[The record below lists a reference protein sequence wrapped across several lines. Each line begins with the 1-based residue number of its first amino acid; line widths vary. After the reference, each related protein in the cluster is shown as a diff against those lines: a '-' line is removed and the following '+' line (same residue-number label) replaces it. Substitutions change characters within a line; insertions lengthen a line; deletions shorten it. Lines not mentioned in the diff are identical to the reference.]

1 MSSHHRTDLFFLV
14 PIHYYFD
21 SFNHKHQDNK
31 TLTKFPYFKI
41 PLTPTLSKIVEC
53 LPIQRRVGR
62 VWLNA
67 LVLKTSKVLKPSG
80 VRIPH
85 PPPAFIKEVNFRQAS
100 SGEMLS
106 ILESEEII

>member
-1 MSSHHRTDLFFLV
+1 M
-14 PIHYYFD
+14 
-21 SFNHKHQDNK
+21 
-31 TLTKFPYFKI
+31 
-41 PLTPTLSKIVEC
+41 
-53 LPIQRRVGR
+53 PIQWRVGI

-85 PPPAFIKEVNFRQAS
+85 PPPALIKEVNFPQAS
-100 SGEMLS
+100 LGEILS